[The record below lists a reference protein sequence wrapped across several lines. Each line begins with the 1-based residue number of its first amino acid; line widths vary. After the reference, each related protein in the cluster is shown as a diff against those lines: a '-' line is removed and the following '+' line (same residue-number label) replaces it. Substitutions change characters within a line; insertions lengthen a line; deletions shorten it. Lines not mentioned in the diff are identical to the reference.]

1 MPQRQVGA
9 MTLELEP
16 MESAAP
22 CLHERLRE
30 RDHEAFAGVMRAHQQ
45 DVFRAA
51 YRFFGNREEALE
63 VVQETF
69 LRLYDRADHL
79 VDGNNLK
86 GWLLRLCQNLC
97 IDRYRNQARERRRRE
112 AFLLYHG
119 EEVTRTAPVFFD
131 DRPQRLQIALEK
143 LPARQRQVFL
153 LKHQEGL
160 KLEEIARRLGTTLGT
175 VKKLHHRAMRKLQTI
190 VGPSGER

>member
-1 MPQRQVGA
+1 MSQQQGWTMA
-9 MTLELEP
+9 LESEP
-16 MESAAP
+16 MAPVAP
-22 CLHERLRE
+22 CLHERLRG
-30 RDHEAFAGVMRAHQQ
+30 RDHEAFAGVMREHQQ

-86 GWLLRLCQNLC
+86 GWLFRLCHNLC
-97 IDRYRNQARERRRRE
+97 IDRYRSQVRERRRRE

-119 EEVTRTAPVFFD
+119 EEVTRTAPAVCD
-131 DRPQRLQIALEK
+131 DRPQRLQIALEE

-160 KLEEIARRLGTTLGT
+160 KLEEIASRLGTTLGT
-175 VKKLHHRAMRKLQTI
+175 VKKLHHRAMRKLQAI
-190 VGPSGER
+190 VGQGVEK